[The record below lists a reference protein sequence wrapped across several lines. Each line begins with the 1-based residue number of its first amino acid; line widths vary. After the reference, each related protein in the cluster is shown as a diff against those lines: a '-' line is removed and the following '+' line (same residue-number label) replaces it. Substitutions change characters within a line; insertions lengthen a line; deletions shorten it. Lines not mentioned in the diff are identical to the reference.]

1 MLLKGLSFRWLE
13 TDSTQSF
20 SLDLTSLGNPGPAS
34 VPHPRSQAGIFL
46 VALWGFKSMPSPP
59 GEDRV
64 GSKEKPG
71 SCPGWVT
78 VTPAKVPE
86 PQSWWGLRF
95 EVATLSHSLGRSW
108 RKLVM
113 EL

>member
-1 MLLKGLSFRWLE
+1 MLLKGLSFWWLE
-13 TDSTQSF
+13 TDFPQSF
-20 SLDLTSLGNPGPAS
+20 SSDLTSLGNPGPAS
-34 VPHPRSQAGIFL
+34 VPHPRSQAGTFL
-46 VALWGFKSMPSPP
+46 VTLWGFKSMP
-59 GEDRV
+59 GKDGV

-86 PQSWWGLRF
+86 PQSWWGLSF
-95 EVATLSHSLGRSW
+95 EVATLSRSLGRSW

>member
-1 MLLKGLSFRWLE
+1 MLLKGLSFWWLE

-34 VPHPRSQAGIFL
+34 VPHPRSQAGTFL

-59 GEDRV
+59 GEDGV

-71 SCPGWVT
+71 SCPAGS
-78 VTPAKVPE
+78 
-86 PQSWWGLRF
+86 QSPLPRSLSPRAGGASALR
-95 EVATLSHSLGRSW
+95 W
-108 RKLVM
+108 RR
-113 EL
+113 

>member
-1 MLLKGLSFRWLE
+1 MLLKGLSFWWLE